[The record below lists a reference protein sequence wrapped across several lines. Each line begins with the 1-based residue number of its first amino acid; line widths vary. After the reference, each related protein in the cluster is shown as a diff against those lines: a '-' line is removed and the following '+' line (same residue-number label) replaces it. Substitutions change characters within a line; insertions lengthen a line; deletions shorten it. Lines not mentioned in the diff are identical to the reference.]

1 MEGGRWTVDGGRWR
15 VTLEGHPTRTKLISL
30 VGPTTTTL
38 SSTLDN
44 DDDDDLVE
52 GKNEW

>member
-1 MEGGRWTVDGGRWR
+1 MHGGWTVDGGGSPS
-15 VTLEGHPTRTKLISL
+15 TPPELKLISL
-30 VGPTTTTL
+30 VGPTTKTL

>member
-1 MEGGRWTVDGGRWR
+1 MHGGWTVDCGRWTVQ
-15 VTLEGHPTRTKLISL
+15 GHLFSPPELKLISF